1 MLFFLNTIYFYSSLG
16 NVTDLRVQLYKK
28 RLQNKQKEVPVDR
41 DSTTTSKMNSRIDK
55 FSHPTTGIVRRTV
68 NNRIALIGDE
78 NCDDDDALD
87 PLEKATVD
95 DVSPIPSRHK
105 SERLVAGLG
114 PNGKSRLVVKE
125 TNFGIKGKKFKTIDN
140 DSLGDYSEDE
150 GYGVQRQAS
159 GTRRDGSR

>member
-1 MLFFLNTIYFYSSLG
+1 M
-16 NVTDLRVQLYKK
+16 
-28 RLQNKQKEVPVDR
+28 DR
-41 DSTTTSKMNSRIDK
+41 DSTTTSKMNSR
-55 FSHPTTGIVRRTV
+55 TGIVRRTV
-68 NNRIALIGDE
+68 NNRIALIGNE
-78 NCDDDDALD
+78 HCDDDDALD

-125 TNFGIKGKKFKTIDN
+125 TNFGIKGKKFKTIVDDN